1 MILVMSLARAVIAC
15 ILLVGGILWLARTTS
30 IQELMLNAVALNA
43 ILDID
48 EFLFVGMTP
57 AKIQETLGK
66 LKPKHVSKGH
76 LRSQLESA
84 VHFSC
89 LVSVVLI
96 SYFLLLEPLQRI
108 MLMVKTEMCYG
119 NQTFVVA
126 HNTDT
131 QRTIGLVTVMSR
143 DLRNDSISEI
153 AVRAHT
159 AASLETSPDGFS
171 TYISFAS
178 DVDSFSERRSRTMR
192 EEASAF
198 PFCVESRLL
207 NSSGDMYGD
216 ASMQPLATQLLN
228 TAAATVGRT
237 GTTSCLELKDQCN
250 RLNARLLRLVCGQ
263 TCGCTDPYSSPWYK
277 TETQGCAS
285 TCLRIAR
292 RALASSRCQDVSVAW
307 SSLRLRAPE
316 VLMGFRLQFMPS
328 RSKVTSDAWQ
338 AFWSL
343 YPAVARAYFGEG
355 SKASASLEVVVG
367 QTVETML
374 SAGCEGL
381 IEFPKDT
388 IMDVEWCEG
397 MPDLFRPLAHL
408 CPESC
413 GCTTSGALP
422 SFCPGSCASLQ

>member
-30 IQELMLNAVALNA
+30 IQDLMLNAVALNA

-108 MLMVKTEMCYG
+108 MLMVKTEMCYS

-153 AVRAHT
+153 AVRAQ
-159 AASLETSPDGFS
+159 ETSPDGFS

-192 EEASAF
+192 EEADIF

-207 NSSGDMYGD
+207 NSSADMYGD

-277 TETQGCAS
+277 TEETQGCAS
-285 TCLRIAR
+285 TCLQIAR
-292 RALASSRCQDVSVAW
+292 TALASSRCQDVSVAW
-307 SSLRLRAPE
+307 SSLRFRAPE
-316 VLMGFRLQFMPS
+316 VLMGFRL
-328 RSKVTSDAWQ
+328 
-338 AFWSL
+338 
-343 YPAVARAYFGEG
+343 
-355 SKASASLEVVVG
+355 
-367 QTVETML
+367 
-374 SAGCEGL
+374 
-381 IEFPKDT
+381 
-388 IMDVEWCEG
+388 
-397 MPDLFRPLAHL
+397 
-408 CPESC
+408 
-413 GCTTSGALP
+413 
-422 SFCPGSCASLQ
+422 